1 MTIAELTVCGK
12 PAILIPLP
20 TAIYN
25 HHALNAQVMQSDG
38 AAVVLSQTD
47 LSGARLVRAIT
58 GILQE
63 PERLH
68 TMSTNSFAM
77 RRIDAAEVIVR
88 ECYDVMGR
96 RHETNRSLGAV

>member
-1 MTIAELTVCGK
+1 MVK

-25 HHALNAQVMQSDG
+25 HQTLNAQVMESAG
-38 AAVVLSQTD
+38 AAVVLPQTD
-47 LSGARLVRAIT
+47 LNGARLSRVIT

-63 PERLH
+63 PERLRA
-68 TMSTNSFAM
+68 MSTNSFAM

-96 RHETNRSLGAV
+96 RHETNRSVGAV